1 MSQIYSIND
10 KESLVDF
17 ISHNWN
23 DINSYIDKKQESI
36 PVPLYGSIDIRE
48 SKDKFAPVDH
58 NIYPAGFNNIC
69 LTDLTESSHNFKK
82 VIDKHCPNAKYVGI
96 IPESHTKNLF
106 YLDNIAMLSK
116 AVRDAGFEVVVIS
129 FDPTLFS
136 ETPYVKL
143 LSQSQYEI
151 NLYQAAFNDQGKL
164 YTLHEEVTLDFC
176 LMNNDQSM
184 PIEIEWDKIKTPIMP
199 TPKIGWFKR
208 NKIKHFQLY
217 KQVLNEFCAH
227 YSINPS
233 LLQAYFHSTD
243 GIDFSTKEGL
253 ETLAQKVDAVIEEM
267 GKDSK
272 VFIKA
277 GQGTYGMGIQVVSSG
292 EEVLSMNRK
301 KRNKMDVGKNR
312 KKFTSVVIQEGV
324 DTVLKYDDAPAE
336 VTIYLVDGNSIGGF
350 MRVNGQKDTI
360 SNLNSKGMV
369 FRKFCIS
376 EIRQDQ
382 DHKAK
387 EATYSVIARLANLA
401 AGLEIQEVL

>member
-1 MSQIYSIND
+1 MSNYNINT
-10 KESLVDF
+10 KEEFVNF
-17 ISHNWN
+17 ISRNWN
-23 DINSYIDKKQESI
+23 DVNQYIDDKQKEI

-48 SKDKFAPVDH
+48 SKTKFAPVDH

-69 LTDLTESSHNFKK
+69 LTDLAESSHHFKK
-82 VIDKHCPNAKYVGI
+82 VIEKHHPKAKTIGI
-96 IPESHTKNLF
+96 LPESHTKNLF

-116 AVRDAGFEVVVIS
+116 AIRDAGYEVAILS
-129 FDPTLFS
+129 FDCILFPEKKTIS
-136 ETPYVKL
+136 L
-143 LSQSQYEI
+143 MSQSQYEI
-151 NLYQAAFNDQGKL
+151 TLYHAQINENGRIALTDDGKEIDL
-164 YTLHEEVTLDFC
+164 CIL
-176 LMNNDQSM
+176 NNDQSQ
-184 PIEIEWDKIKTPIMP
+184 PIEQEWDSIKTPILP

-208 NKIKHFQLY
+208 NKIKHFELY
-217 KQVLNEFCAH
+217 KKIVDEFCAN
-227 YSINPS
+227 YSIDPS

-243 GIDFSTKEGL
+243 GIDFSTREGL
-253 ETLAQKVDAVIEEM
+253 ENLAKEVDAVIEKI
-267 GKDSK
+267 GKDKK

-301 KRNKMDVGKNR
+301 KRNKMDVGKNK

-324 DTVLKYDDAPAE
+324 DTIIKYDDDPAE
-336 VTIYLVDGNSIGGF
+336 VTIYLVDGVSIGGF
-350 MRVNGQKDTI
+350 MRVNGQKDSI

-387 EATYSVIARLANLA
+387 EAAYSIIARLANLA
-401 AGLEIQEVL
+401 AGLEIEEVL